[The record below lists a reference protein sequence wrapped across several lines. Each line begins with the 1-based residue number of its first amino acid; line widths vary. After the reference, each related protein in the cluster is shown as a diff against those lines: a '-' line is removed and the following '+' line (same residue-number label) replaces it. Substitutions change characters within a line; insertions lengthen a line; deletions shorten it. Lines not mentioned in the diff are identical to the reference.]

1 MRRNAAFTLHLG
13 HVTVDMKRRE
23 SNETR
28 SQLEH
33 ACGVRMRARALHWTY
48 NVRYICIYIQ
58 PGHCQTAKFKFANIL
73 VSKFS
78 YKIFAW
84 QYFGVHGIIDVQTEG
99 SMRFTNPGARGCS
112 VRAQR
117 ERYLKNRRFLKKV
130 VRIQQ
135 THSMASSPTPPNA
148 NISRD

>member
-1 MRRNAAFTLHLG
+1 MRPICGNAVYVRRNAAFTLHLG

-58 PGHCQTAKFKFANIL
+58 PWPL
-73 VSKFS
+73 
-78 YKIFAW
+78 
-84 QYFGVHGIIDVQTEG
+84 
-99 SMRFTNPGARGCS
+99 P
-112 VRAQR
+112 
-117 ERYLKNRRFLKKV
+117 NRQ
-130 VRIQQ
+130 I
-135 THSMASSPTPPNA
+135 
-148 NISRD
+148 